1 MNTNSLYNLKS
12 FDIYF
17 FPKVTQKLISQEYI
31 GPNET
36 RTRDLLTR
44 QALGHLSHATIDIM
58 KTNSL
63 YNLKVSLL
71 CIGTGDERNRDMAT
85 VAGEEKKN
93 QRAVDP
99 DIPTRPEH
107 SGESRDLRA

>member
-1 MNTNSLYNLKS
+1 MKTNSLYNLK
-12 FDIYF
+12 IHTEINIH
-17 FPKVTQKLISQEYI
+17 KNILI

-36 RTRDLLTR
+36 RTRDLLLTR

-107 SGESRDLRA
+107 SGKSRDLRA